1 MKIGFAVPHLHK
13 QAHDIAK
20 TAYFAREAEKAGADS
35 LWVGDRN
42 FAAVNPK
49 IGAGGRGDTI
59 PVEYNTAADPFV
71 VLGVAAGAT
80 ERVKLGTHVL
90 IAPLYPPVQL
100 ARTLTSIDLIS
111 GGRLIPGFGIG
122 WSPEEY
128 EAVGYDFSTRG
139 ARMNEL
145 LDALK
150 VLWTQDPAEFHGKL
164 IDLPL
169 QHSPLKPAQRPHP
182 PIYLGGTAE
191 AALRRIGER
200 ADGWLPLCMV
210 PYFVNIDMMTEQRR
224 AIDRFA
230 RDAGRDPA
238 SIDTIMRVNVM
249 QGVSA
254 QQTADVVKTVAEA
267 TGIDHFLVDS
277 SFVASTADESLEL
290 VNEVLPL
297 IQRG

>member
-13 QAHDIAK
+13 QAHDIAR

-49 IGAGGRGDTI
+49 IGAGGQGNTI

-71 VLGVAAGAT
+71 VLGVAASAT

-90 IAPLYPPVQL
+90 IAPVYPPVQL
-100 ARTLTSIDLIS
+100 ARMLTSIDLIS

-128 EAVGYDFSTRG
+128 EAVGYEFSTRG

-145 LDALK
+145 LDALE

-169 QHSPLKPAQRPHP
+169 QHSPLKPAQRPRP

-191 AALRRIGER
+191 AALRRVGER

-210 PYFVNIDMMTEQRR
+210 PYFVNIDMMREQRGVV
-224 AIDRFA
+224 DRFA

-238 SIDTIMRVNVM
+238 SIDTIMRVNIM

-254 QQTADVVKTVAEA
+254 QQTADVIKTVAEA

-277 SFVASTADESLEL
+277 SFVASNVDESLDL
-290 VNEVLPL
+290 VGEVLPL
-297 IQRG
+297 IRRG

>member
-1 MKIGFAVPHLHK
+1 MKIGFAVPHLHQ
-13 QAHDIAK
+13 QAHDIAR

-49 IGAGGRGDTI
+49 IGAGGQGTTI

-71 VLGVAAGAT
+71 VLGVVASAT

-90 IAPLYPPVQL
+90 IAPVYPPVQL
-100 ARTLTSIDLIS
+100 ARMLTSIDLIS

-128 EAVGYDFSTRG
+128 EAAGYDFSTRG

-191 AALRRIGER
+191 AALRRVGER

-210 PYFVNIDMMTEQRR
+210 PYFVNIDMMTTQRR
-224 AIDRFA
+224 VIDQFA

-238 SIDTIMRVNVM
+238 SIDTIMRINIM

-254 QQTADVVKTVAEA
+254 QQTADVIKTVAEA

-277 SFVASTADESLEL
+277 SFVAFTVDESLDL
-290 VNEVLPL
+290 VGEVLPL